1 MSTKLHVW
9 PAPWRA
15 FRRTYLV
22 EGNSY
27 RKGAVVMWPMRSK
40 NGNPEN
46 DWQLLAQV
54 CDLQMGPE
62 CLLAVQLRVPVLD
75 HLALQ
80 LVVDRIL
87 DHADPG
93 CLRGLDFDF
102 AAVRL
107 IDGQWTAI
115 PALLIKLARCLR
127 VPCRVRGLTGQPAR
141 VFELYARSED
151 VRRLVTAA

>member
-1 MSTKLHVW
+1 MQEN
-9 PAPWRA
+9 
-15 FRRTYLV
+15 F
-22 EGNSY
+22 NQ
-27 RKGAVVMWPMRSK
+27 KGASVMWFQRRK

-46 DWQLLAQV
+46 EWQLLAQV
-54 CDLQMGPE
+54 CDLQTGPE
-62 CLLAVQLRVPVLD
+62 GRLTVRFRIPVLD
-75 HLALQ
+75 HRALQ

-87 DHADPG
+87 NHADPG

-102 AAVRL
+102 SAVRL

-115 PALLIKLARCLR
+115 PALLIKLARR
-127 VPCRVRGLTGQPAR
+127 PGVPFRVRGLTGQPAR